1 MTQLRLTSIFRDF
14 FNLAATVSAKQ
25 AVHSQR
31 RRLLAEQLEPRFALS
46 TMAGG
51 DAPTDAPPSENSTNA
66 NPAETNSAPAD
77 PNSAPTN
84 PPPANPPGGGTNN
97 ATPQIVNFAYTIE
110 EGWYILR
117 GHVIDDQDPTGG
129 LVNLSG
135 LILASSYVAVDDYFT
150 YRFQWTPETNGTIT
164 ATFQD
169 MYGLTS
175 TPVSITV

>member
-1 MTQLRLTSIFRDF
+1 MQLGFTSILRHVFKGSENTSRKPAF
-14 FNLAATVSAKQ
+14 PG
-25 AVHSQR
+25 HR
-31 RRLLAEQLEPRFALS
+31 RRLLTEQLEPRFALS
-46 TMAGG
+46 TLAGG
-51 DAPTDAPPSENSTNA
+51 EAPADAPPAESPAYSS
-66 NPAETNSAPAD
+66 PAETNSAPSD

-84 PPPANPPGGGTNN
+84 PPPGNPPGGGTNN
-97 ATPQIVNFAYTIE
+97 AAPQIVDFVFSIDD
-110 EGWYILR
+110 GWCTLN

>member
-1 MTQLRLTSIFRDF
+1 MMQLRLTSIFRDL
-14 FNLAATVSAKQ
+14 FNRAGTVSRKQ
-25 AVHSQR
+25 TVRGDR
-31 RRLLAEQLEPRFALS
+31 RRLLTEQLEPRFALS
-46 TMAGG
+46 TLAGG
-51 DAPTDAPPSENSTNA
+51 DAPTDPQPSGNSTNTD
-66 NPAETNSAPAD
+66 PAETNSAPAD

-84 PPPANPPGGGTNN
+84 PPPGKPPGGGTNN
-97 ATPQIVNFAYTIE
+97 ATPQIVDFVYTVE
-110 EGWYILR
+110 DGWYILR

>member
-1 MTQLRLTSIFRDF
+1 MQLRLTSIFRDL
-14 FNLAATVSAKQ
+14 FNRARTVSGEP
-25 AVHSQR
+25 AVRRHG
-31 RRLLAEQLEPRFALS
+31 RRLLTEQLEPRFALS
-46 TMAGG
+46 TLAGG
-51 DAPTDAPPSENSTNA
+51 DTPTDAPPSENSTNT
-66 NPAETNSAPAD
+66 NPAETNSAPSD

-84 PPPANPPGGGTNN
+84 PPPGNPPGGGTNN
-97 ATPQIVNFAYTIE
+97 ATPQIVDFVYTVE
-110 EGWYILR
+110 GGWYILR
-117 GHVIDDQDPTGG
+117 GRVIDDQDPTGG